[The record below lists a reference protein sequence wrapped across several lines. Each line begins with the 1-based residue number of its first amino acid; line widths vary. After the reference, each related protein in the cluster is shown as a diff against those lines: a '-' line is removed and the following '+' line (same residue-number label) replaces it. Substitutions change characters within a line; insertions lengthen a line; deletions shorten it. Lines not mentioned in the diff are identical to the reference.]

1 MPEDLL
7 STEPAG
13 IASDAESGSAAELGA
28 DLEFDHWSSKI
39 AYSPWDVWSRMRSQC
54 PVARTETH
62 GGYYVLTR
70 YDDVFAAALNP
81 GLFSSDGDGLGVAVP
96 PQPIRPLYPLEL
108 DPPQHTAYRA
118 LLNPRLNPRAVAE
131 MEPWVRAIVQEM
143 VAQLPV
149 TGVFDVAERF
159 TLPMPKRVAY
169 HVLGFPE
176 DIREEVSLRIDQ
188 VSTNVGDRNGEA
200 GPRLL
205 ELLTA
210 AIAARRAGE
219 RQDDLLDAVI
229 FGQVGGV
236 PLDDAQVMAML
247 ILLLFG
253 GLGTTSAALACMF
266 LWLGD
271 HPDDRARLH
280 DHPELHDRA
289 VDEFIRW
296 ASPVAHLGRTVVTDT
311 EMHCCP
317 MAAGSRVVLAYGSA
331 NRDETQFDR
340 PDEVIVDRHPN
351 RHVAFGVGP
360 HRCVGSHLARLQMKV
375 TLQELLAGM
384 LPFRVHDHGQ
394 IRWVHG
400 ETRLIDR
407 LLLEVGYAK

>member
-1 MPEDLL
+1 MAEDLL
-7 STEPAG
+7 SAEAAAAAGPDADGAIEP
-13 IASDAESGSAAELGA
+13 GA

-39 AYSPWDVWSRMRSQC
+39 AYSPWDIWSRMRAQC
-54 PVARTETH
+54 PVARTDSH

-81 GLFSSDGDGLGVAVP
+81 GQFSSDGDGLGVAVP

-118 LLNPRLNPRAVAE
+118 LLNPRLNPRAVSA
-131 MEPWVRAIVQEM
+131 MEPWVRAIAREM
-143 VAQLPV
+143 IAELPV
-149 TGVFDVAERF
+149 TGVFDVAEKF

-169 HVLGFPE
+169 QVLGFPA
-176 DIREEVSLRIDQ
+176 DIRDEVSLRIDQ
-188 VSTNVGDRNGEA
+188 VSTNIGDRNGEA

-205 ELLTA
+205 ALLTGV
-210 AIAARRAGE
+210 IAGRRAGQ
-219 RQDDLLDAVI
+219 RQDDLLDAVV
-229 FGQVGGV
+229 FGQVDGS
-236 PLDDAQVMAML
+236 PLDDAQVLAML

-266 LWLGD
+266 QWLAD
-271 HPDDRARLH
+271 HPDDRARLR
-280 DHPELHDRA
+280 DHPELHDHA

-296 ASPVAHLGRTVVTDT
+296 ASPVAHLGRTVTADT
-311 EMHCCP
+311 QLHGCP

-340 PDEVIVDRHPN
+340 PDQVIVDRHPN

-375 TLQELLAGM
+375 ALQELLVGM
-384 LPFRVHDHGQ
+384 PPFRVHDHGQ
-394 IRWVHG
+394 IRWVRG
-400 ETRLIDR
+400 ETRLMDR
-407 LLLEVGYAK
+407 LLLEVGYVR